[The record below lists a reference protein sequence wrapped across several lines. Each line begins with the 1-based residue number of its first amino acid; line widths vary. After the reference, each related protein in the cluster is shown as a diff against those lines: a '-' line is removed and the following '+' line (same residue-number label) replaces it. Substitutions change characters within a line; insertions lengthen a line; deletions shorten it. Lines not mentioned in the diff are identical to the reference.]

1 MSSHGWV
8 GHSVTRVKCN
18 EMRSLELFNAGGT
31 ADNTV
36 YSPRDV
42 YYILGLFCASSDEN
56 IRTSE
61 SALQAR
67 AGADGDIF
75 EEHRDNAGTK
85 FRRMSYEQS
94 SDAGC

>member
-1 MSSHGWV
+1 MSYEQG
-8 GHSVTRVKCN
+8 
-18 EMRSLELFNAGGT
+18 
-31 ADNTV
+31 
-36 YSPRDV
+36 
-42 YYILGLFCASSDEN
+42 SDEN

-67 AGADGDIF
+67 AGVDGDIF

-85 FRRMSYEQS
+85 FRRMSYEQG